1 MFEWKVEDCK
11 LMNDPGATVNDDG
24 EKIFSAETML
34 SREEKLETES
44 GDIILSQEGRGIEAV
59 MDTGNLE
66 RYFSEWFEIIP
77 KEEAER
83 KWYLRELDFCVLR
96 RDGSDCYAD
105 CYDTFGEIPE
115 DALFGIEK
123 DKTGG
128 TR

>member
-11 LMNDPGATVNDDG
+11 LMNDPGAT
-24 EKIFSAETML
+24 
-34 SREEKLETES
+34 
-44 GDIILSQEGRGIEAV
+44 
-59 MDTGNLE
+59 
-66 RYFSEWFEIIP
+66 FSEWFEIIP